1 MPEMPRITYHEPNQ
15 EFIFEHKADR
25 TILDVS
31 LANDIAHYHA
41 CDAKGRCTTCRVL
54 VVAGHENLRPRTAAE
69 GRVARR
75 RNWPDEI
82 RLACQTRLTGDVT
95 VRRLVID
102 DVDAELIYPG
112 CASPV
117 AGYDGHEASLAVMF
131 CDIGDFTGFAAGHLP
146 YDLVHV
152 VNRYYQA
159 IGEAILWNHGYI
171 DKYMGD
177 GLMALFSLGERD
189 ARRCCRAAVHAG
201 LQAMARMA
209 ELNRYTE
216 RHFGRRFDLRI
227 GLHYGPV
234 VVGNVGHPSK
244 RQLTAIGDTVN
255 IASRIEAQAR
265 ELGMVF
271 LASQEVVSQVRQEV
285 LHGTPLRTRLRGQAR
300 VHRLVEIIGL
310 STADPVFVVQ
320 TTFARLMPQ
329 ADHFAAVFYE
339 HLFQAD
345 PSLRALF
352 SRTDFVRQRRM
363 LLNMIGVTVQGLD
376 RLAGVAPT
384 LTDLGR
390 RHVGYG
396 VRPEHYETASRAFLA
411 ALQACLGEDFT
422 PDVRRAWAAV
432 FGWMRD
438 VMLGRTTV
446 ENPLRPAGF
455 ASNQP
460 WTTDVHT

>member
-152 VNRYYQA
+152 VNRYYHA

-234 VVGNVGHPSK
+234 VVGNVGHRSK

-265 ELGMVF
+265 ELGMAF

-285 LHGTPLRTRLRGQAR
+285 LHG
-300 VHRLVEIIGL
+300 
-310 STADPVFVVQ
+310 
-320 TTFARLMPQ
+320 
-329 ADHFAAVFYE
+329 
-339 HLFQAD
+339 
-345 PSLRALF
+345 
-352 SRTDFVRQRRM
+352 SRC
-363 LLNMIGVTVQGLD
+363 
-376 RLAGVAPT
+376 AP
-384 LTDLGR
+384 
-390 RHVGYG
+390 HCA
-396 VRPEHYETASRAFLA
+396 VRPGHTGWSRSW
-411 ALQACLGEDFT
+411 D
-422 PDVRRAWAAV
+422 
-432 FGWMRD
+432 
-438 VMLGRTTV
+438 
-446 ENPLRPAGF
+446 
-455 ASNQP
+455 
-460 WTTDVHT
+460 